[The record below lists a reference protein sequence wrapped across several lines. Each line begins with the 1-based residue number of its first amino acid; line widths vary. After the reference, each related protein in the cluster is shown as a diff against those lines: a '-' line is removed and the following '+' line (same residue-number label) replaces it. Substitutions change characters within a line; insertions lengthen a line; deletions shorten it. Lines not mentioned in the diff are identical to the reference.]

1 MFLDLRN
8 NQKSSGSSLYECSTN
23 YSTLKRSFAPRI
35 LTTTSAAHLNVHR
48 VFSFLPIIQS
58 SSENPGQPLPGAQR
72 NKSLF
77 LYYFFADSRLNHYI
91 TLYQRPI
98 YNVLPICSNRE
109 ERGSLKRTKT
119 INRESQ
125 KNSTHVSLGA
135 ENMLNTQ
142 SDQSYSFRGSWNA
155 SDARCPKALWNIEH

>member
-8 NQKSSGSSLYECSTN
+8 NQKSSGSSLYECSTS

-35 LTTTSAAHLNVHR
+35 LTTTSAAHLNVLR

-58 SSENPGQPLPGAQR
+58 SSENPGQPLPDAQR

-91 TLYQRPI
+91 TLYQSRI
-98 YNVLPICSNRE
+98 HNVLPIRSDQE

-125 KNSTHVSLGA
+125 NKSIHTGISTAA
-135 ENMLNTQ
+135 ENLSSTP
-142 SDQSYSFRGSWNA
+142 FGS
-155 SDARCPKALWNIEH
+155 IVEY